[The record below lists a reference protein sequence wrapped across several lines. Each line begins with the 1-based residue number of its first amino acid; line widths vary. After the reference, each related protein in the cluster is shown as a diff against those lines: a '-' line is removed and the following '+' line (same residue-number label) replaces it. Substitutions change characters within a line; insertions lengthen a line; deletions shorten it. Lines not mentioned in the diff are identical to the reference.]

1 MPDMALM
8 IAALAAIADGPTTM
22 LSTNILRYKESD
34 RLNAIMVELTKLGAD
49 VRVSEDGDMLTVEPA
64 RHLRPAAIDTY
75 DDHRMAMAFG
85 LLTLVE
91 PRVTIMDPG
100 CVSKK
105 WPQFFS
111 ELKRYAAAGAT

>member
-1 MPDMALM
+1 MPDMALT
-8 IAALAAIADGPTTM
+8 IAALAAIADSPTIM

-34 RLNAIMVELTKLGAD
+34 RLNAIMVELTKLGAA
-49 VRVSEDGDMLTVEPA
+49 VSVSDGGDTLTIVPA
-64 RHLRPAAIDTY
+64 RKLQPAAIDTY

-91 PRVTIMDPG
+91 PGISIVDPG
-100 CVSKK
+100 CVSKT

-111 ELKRYAAAGAT
+111 ELERFAAAGTT